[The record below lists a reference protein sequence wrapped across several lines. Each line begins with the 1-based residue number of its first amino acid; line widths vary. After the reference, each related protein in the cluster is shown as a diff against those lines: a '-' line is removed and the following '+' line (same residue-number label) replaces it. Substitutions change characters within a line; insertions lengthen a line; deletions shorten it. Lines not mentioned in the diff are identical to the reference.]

1 MNNRIGRGLVWVAGV
16 VMVMGC
22 SPLPSQYIRQ
32 AESGVTLTSL
42 TASPE
47 AYQGRTVILGGVV
60 VDQKQDGRGLWL
72 HLKNRPLDKE
82 YRPHRPTVKEGPES
96 GYYWVLASNAS
107 ALPPKWK
114 QWARVTVVGTVL
126 DPKQVQAPGGS
137 STEPIL
143 TLSFIRGW
151 TMGQAQRG
159 VWEESV
165 DANYLMS
172 VPEGLHG
179 E

>member
-1 MNNRIGRGLVWVAGV
+1 MKDRIGRGLVWGAGV
-16 VMVMGC
+16 MMVMGC
-22 SPLPSQYIRQ
+22 GSLPSQYIRQ
-32 AESGVTLTSL
+32 AEPGVTLTSL
-42 TASPE
+42 TAAPDT
-47 AYQGRTVILGGVV
+47 YHGKTVILGGVI
-60 VDQKQDGRGLWL
+60 VDQKQDGHGFWL

-96 GYYWVLASNAS
+96 GYYWVLASSAS
-107 ALPPKWK
+107 ALPSKWK
-114 QWARVTVVGTVL
+114 QWARVTVVGKVL
-126 DPKQVQAPGGS
+126 DPKQVSAPSGS
-137 STEPIL
+137 SAEPML
-143 TLSFIRGW
+143 ALSFMRGW
-151 TMGQAQRG
+151 TMGQAQQG